1 MEITPVPHPTPAIGR
16 GRALAALL
24 VLGPVV
30 VLVFLPSVLGL
41 HRYVVA
47 DRSMDGG
54 VEGSI
59 GRGSVALTREVPGA
73 DLSIGDV
80 IVFRPPLEGGDLA
93 APVTRRV
100 VAIQHG
106 EARTRGDNTETD
118 DPWRIDLATTTY
130 PRVEFVV
137 PWVGYPFTG
146 QAGQGGWALLVA
158 MIAVALV
165 LAVAVP
171 ARGSPRLRRR
181 QGRRLRRRRRRPEH
195 PARFAGVR

>member
-1 MEITPVPHPTPAIGR
+1 MEITPVPQPTPAIGR
-16 GRALAALL
+16 GRLLAALL

-47 DRSMDGG
+47 DGSMDGG

-59 GRGSVALTREVPGA
+59 GRGSVALTREVPGT
-73 DLSIGDV
+73 DLGIGDV
-80 IVFRPPLEGGDLA
+80 IVFRPPLEGGELA

-100 VAIQHG
+100 VAIEHG
-106 EARTRGDNTETD
+106 EAQTRGDNIEVD
-118 DPWRIDLATTTY
+118 DPWRIDLSTADY

-146 QAGQGGWALLVA
+146 QAGQGGWLLLVA

-165 LAVAVP
+165 LAVAL
-171 ARGSPRLRRR
+171 SPRGKPRGKPR
-181 QGRRLRRRRRRPEH
+181 GARRRRRPGH

>member
-1 MEITPVPHPTPAIGR
+1 MEITPVPRPVPAFGR
-16 GRALAALL
+16 GRVLAALL

-47 DRSMDGG
+47 DGSMDGG
-54 VEGSI
+54 LDGSI
-59 GRGSVALTREVPGA
+59 GRGSVALTREVPA
-73 DLSIGDV
+73 TDLSIGDV
-80 IVFRPPLEGGDLA
+80 IVFRPPAEEGGDVA
-93 APVTRRV
+93 GRVTRRV

-106 EARTRGDNTETD
+106 VARTRGDNIEAE
-118 DPWRIDLATTTY
+118 DPWRIDVSRSTY

-137 PWVGYPFTG
+137 PWIGYPFTG
-146 QAGQGGWALLVA
+146 QAGQGGWFLLVA
-158 MIAVALV
+158 MIVVALV

-171 ARGSPRLRRR
+171 RPGAGPRGT
-181 QGRRLRRRRRRPEH
+181 RRRRRPGH